1 MPWMINDGKSE
12 ILSWS
17 GIVQIEGGRWGNAQ
31 KYDPNQLKQCKSTIK
46 SYFLYGY

>member
-1 MPWMINDGKSE
+1 MIDDGKSE
-12 ILSWS
+12 ILSLN
-17 GIVQIEGGRWGNAQ
+17 GIVQEGGRRGNAQ